1 MSDPKI
7 PKNYRHF
14 KFKKGAAT
22 KVTDSGKV
30 TPLKP
35 AERWHSVQTPS
46 SFYWIDAMCSYK
58 QIRTG
63 SGDEPSYALDP
74 ILNKHLKIGK
84 LKFEQADKY
93 TGLEWH
99 FIMQKNYPLEY
110 IVYNI
115 FDCVSMEM
123 LDEKTLDLSVQLP
136 MYSGISDFQNFKSQP
151 RRAVDALHFY
161 CLKNDKVIGCTGE
174 DMKDDD
180 DALISGL
187 SQWITMLP
195 SHLVYENGLKIIE
208 EHPDIHSS
216 LRMYT
221 GDLDVSA
228 SYNDATFISD
238 NN

>member
-1 MSDPKI
+1 
-7 PKNYRHF
+7 
-14 KFKKGAAT
+14 
-22 KVTDSGKV
+22 
-30 TPLKP
+30 
-35 AERWHSVQTPS
+35 
-46 SFYWIDAMCSYK
+46 MCSYK

-151 RRAVDALHFY
+151 RRSVDALHFY